1 MNFDKRIDA
10 SVGNAMYPFEGAFQ
24 HGFQKTIDKGLIG
37 IYDDYFGITRTA
49 MRWNP
54 LIFFHNMG
62 IHASNRDYHVFG
74 TGTTGAYSAAIEQI
88 ANEVTRYQEEYKNT
102 LKPVIIM
109 PTPTYGY
116 FTKQPENL
124 GFEVVYLPRDRNND
138 WAVDPEKLDALITEI
153 HKDPVKRVVAY
164 YDCNP
169 NNPTGHIR
177 DYNETRAIADV
188 LIKHNEATEEFE
200 RNSASQ
206 QGKKYQWINQLHTR
220 KIRVIDDLV
229 YLGTEYNPDKKPF
242 PFAALNNRCEK
253 DNLTNLVFTVAGGSK
268 IGLNGL
274 RTGLLITT
282 DSDRSKELFDKTRNC
297 QYFAPFPN
305 IFALEAVFPNSDN
318 TELNAMRDAH
328 LASLREAHQFSGNFL
343 KALVNGI
350 DSVQCSDEDRG
361 KMIRCVSHILEISQE
376 SAKNILSDGIDGIN
390 VITSPESGFFHL
402 LEFPNTNGKFY
413 NNCFSHKQF
422 SGAQEIKDDDDIEKL
437 FGFGFGIKLCRG
449 SFCGFGTEDMIMRCS
464 YAFSP
469 GTIVEMSQKL
479 TAGMLAI
486 QNTEELAE
494 EYYSKK
500 VFEALENAQQGG
512 GRF

>member
-1 MNFDKRIDA
+1 MNVDKRIDA

-24 HGFQKTIDKGLIG
+24 HGFQSTIERGLIG
-37 IYDDYFGITRTA
+37 RYDDYADITRST
-49 MRWNP
+49 MRNNP
-54 LIFFHNMG
+54 LIFFYKMG
-62 IHASNRDYHVFG
+62 IEASNTDYHVFG
-74 TGTTGAYSAAIEQI
+74 SGTTGAYSAAIDQI
-88 ANEVTRYQEEYKNT
+88 ASEVIAYKK
-102 LKPVIIM
+102 LYDDPIQPVIVM

-116 FTKQPENL
+116 FTKQPKDL

-188 LIKHNEATEEFE
+188 LIKHNEAIEKFE
-200 RNSASQ
+200 RARALQ
-206 QGKKYQWINQLHTR
+206 QGKEYSYFNKLHTR

-229 YLGTEYNPDKKPF
+229 YLGTEYNSDKKPF

-282 DSDRSKELFDKTRNC
+282 DIARSRELFDKTRNC

-305 IFALEAVFPNSDN
+305 IFALEAVFPSDDN

-328 LASLREAHQFSGNFL
+328 LTRLRESHQFSGNFL

-350 DSVQCSDEDRG
+350 GSVQCSDEDKGLVSRS
-361 KMIRCVSHILEISQE
+361 KCNTDLLKERERCC
-376 SAKNILSDGIDGIN
+376 
-390 VITSPESGFFHL
+390 
-402 LEFPNTNGKFY
+402 Y
-413 NNCFSHKQF
+413 
-422 SGAQEIKDDDDIEKL
+422 
-437 FGFGFGIKLCRG
+437 
-449 SFCGFGTEDMIMRCS
+449 GTE
-464 YAFSP
+464 
-469 GTIVEMSQKL
+469 
-479 TAGMLAI
+479 I
-486 QNTEELAE
+486 Q
-494 EYYSKK
+494 SIKH
-500 VFEALENAQQGG
+500 
-512 GRF
+512 